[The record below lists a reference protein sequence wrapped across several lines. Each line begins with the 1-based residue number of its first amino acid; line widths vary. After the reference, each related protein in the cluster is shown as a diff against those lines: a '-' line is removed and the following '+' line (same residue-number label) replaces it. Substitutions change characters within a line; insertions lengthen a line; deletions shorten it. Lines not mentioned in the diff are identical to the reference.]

1 MPHRPHRPTT
11 LHTTTAAAL
20 LLALATPGLAA
31 ETEAQLA
38 ARDAENKRLTA
49 ELMAKPN
56 ELTQPL
62 QSKYNHIITYGQSL
76 ASAAEGWPALS
87 VAPRYDNLMLGQSPR
102 SAAFSGAAFK
112 PVGEAAF
119 TPLRAVV
126 QQKSNAAVVLDAEK
140 VSKLAPQAQEEGESV
155 EVGALNMA
163 RRLYL
168 HHLGRDTDPDHL
180 FVASNASTS
189 GRSIGQL
196 SKSGGTNEYLRVTQ
210 AVDQAKALADAQ
222 QASYSISA
230 FFWLQGEYD
239 YSHTN
244 GGKNN
249 KDYYKT
255 KLRQLRDDLYADT
268 AKAIA
273 GQEKMPAFFSYQTD
287 AKSSVKDGSLAV
299 GMAQWELAQEEPGW
313 YLVGPVY
320 PYTDKGVHLS
330 ANGYRWFGQM
340 LGKVYHRVVIEREGW
355 TPLAPRQATLDGRDV
370 LIDYHVPHPP
380 LTFDQPYLGH
390 QARDVKNK
398 GFVLRDD
405 RGEVPIEAVD
415 IVADTVVRLRA
426 GRDLSGQP
434 RISYAGHEVGGAGQL
449 RDSDPM
455 RADATY
461 EYLPDLMP
469 AEANI
474 KALVHQPYPLH
485 NWSIAFDI
493 EVDAER

>member
-87 VAPRYDNLMLGQSPR
+87 VAPRYDNLMIGQSPR

-126 QQKSNAAVVLDAEK
+126 QQKSNAAVVLDADK

-189 GRSIGQL
+189 GRSIAQL

-244 GGKNN
+244 GGKND

-340 LGKVYHRVVIEREGW
+340 LGKVYHRVVIERKGW

-380 LTFDQPYLGH
+380 LMFDQPYLGH

-405 RGEVPIEAVD
+405 RGEVPIEAVN

-426 GRDLSGQP
+426 GRDFSGQP